1 MKLLDF
7 FFVVLRRNSGILGGK
22 EIDMVENLDGEGFG
36 NGNWEWCIMD
46 LGVCCWDMCFFKLVV
61 DGVLK

>member
-1 MKLLDF
+1 MFIERLGVDFMKLLDF

-36 NGNWEWCIMD
+36 NGN
-46 LGVCCWDMCFFKLVV
+46 
-61 DGVLK
+61 